1 MSIRFTLLI
10 LLSFLASCTSKDYSY
25 YIQKGDA
32 LLGESQSDSTIIR
45 CVTPEMTVIKEVI
58 EGESGDWR
66 NTHIQYYN
74 SNGKLVGYKRLS
86 GFFNSLCYDD
96 VLWEISVYSF
106 SKGVQKL
113 EKHEI
118 VTGNGITIKDTLEC
132 QFPYRYPYQLTL
144 SL

>member
-1 MSIRFTLLI
+1 M
-10 LLSFLASCTSKDYSY
+10 
-25 YIQKGDA
+25 
-32 LLGESQSDSTIIR
+32 GESQSDSTIIR
-45 CVTPEMTVIKEVI
+45 CDTPEMTVIKEVI
-58 EGESGDWR
+58 KGESGDWR

-74 SNGKLVGYKRLS
+74 SKGELVGYKRLS

-106 SKGVQKL
+106 SKGAKKL
-113 EKHEI
+113 ETHEI